1 VVLGAGLVALPG
13 KATLWVCGLALA
25 TFVGPAQSVSR
36 TFLAR
41 VVPIEREGE
50 AFGLC
55 ATTGRAVRFV
65 GPLAFSGFIAL
76 FGTQR
81 AGMAGIVLV
90 LLAGL
95 VALVPLRS
103 PEGAR

>member
-1 VVLGAGLVALPG
+1 M
-13 KATLWVCGLALA
+13 
-25 TFVGPAQSVSR
+25 S
-36 TFLAR
+36 FL
-41 VVPIEREGE
+41 
-50 AFGLC
+50 
-55 ATTGRAVRFV
+55 

-95 VALVPLRS
+95 IALLPVRAPDR
-103 PEGAR
+103 